1 MTTLNADE
9 VAAYLAEHPDFF
21 AAHPELLAMLAVPHP
36 QNGQAISLIERQS
49 LILRHRIAAL
59 EAHVAEFK
67 RHGAESD
74 AIVDKLIAWA
84 RALLAQ
90 PDPALLPD
98 TAVEQMKLIFSVPHA
113 AVRLWDVADAYREL
127 ACASP
132 VSGDI
137 QHLANSMRAPF
148 AGANAGFEAAAWMHE
163 DPAAIRSLAMLPLRV
178 GASAESFGLMV
189 LGSGDKERFRSSM
202 GTDFLARFAELAS
215 AALARLRAAPVAAS
229 A

>member
-1 MTTLNADE
+1 MTTLNAAD
-9 VAAYLAEHPDFF
+9 VAAYLAGNPDFF
-21 AAHPELLAMLAVPHP
+21 AAYPELLATLMVPHP
-36 QNGQAISLIERQS
+36 QNGQAISLVERQS
-49 LILRHRIAAL
+49 LILRQRIGAL
-59 EAHVAEFK
+59 EAHVSEFK

-74 AIVDKLIAWA
+74 AIVDKLIVWA

-90 PDPALLPD
+90 DDSALLPD

-113 AVRLWDVADAYREL
+113 ALRLWDVAHAYREW

-132 VSGDI
+132 VSRDI
-137 QHLANSMRAPF
+137 RQLADSMRAPF

-163 DPAAIRSLAMLPLRV
+163 DPAAIRSLAMLPLRA
-178 GASAESFGLMV
+178 GAGAETFGLMV
-189 LGSGDKERFRSSM
+189 LGSGDRERFQASM

-215 AALARLRAAPVAAS
+215 AALARLRAVPAEES